1 MGTIHGTHFLNGL
14 ISTSLVVTDV
24 EMPLIVLLSLIKLR
38 HAVELAVKFCS
49 VRGTCGECRQKLDM
63 LSAEREADMVGTRRK
78 RSESKPK
85 AVALMPE
92 EPEPLQIINAEAVNG
107 PSDDELEKND
117 ISDSGVEPAY
127 DGGYDEG
134 DQMTDEINEEE
145 QMMDEINEEEFEI
158 NDITLNGNE
167 DVHTED
173 EEEVEDEEEPVR
185 GGSDNED
192 VRTEDEEEEE
202 EVEEENE
209 NEQEQGE
216 DGVEEQEENEE
227 EPDKDEVDEQEEYVE
242 EEEEPAEDE
251 VEEQEEEEEEEED
264 EKLISCGSDN
274 EDVHTFEEAGAGVTA
289 CIMNTN
295 EGLAS
300 PEHALVENLADN
312 LNDDKEADEPTG
324 DEPISNPTENG
335 GDISIEEIASTAIEA
350 KIVAEQG
357 SQPKKETT
365 KRLIRKRILRG
376 NEGSS
381 ISCKAGTSN
390 EANLLCLEDNEV
402 VGVASEEGK
411 NEKIKKEKKVVGKP
425 IVKVNKKVISIR
437 KENQRGQSG
446 VKTGSVEQK
455 PKLANNKPASKE
467 NKTIEQEFSKEEVEK
482 SDARFTRE
490 QKNKRIVEEGTQIVH
505 AKDID
510 EPGSSEK
517 GKLSKRVESQGMI
530 FMCSSDTKKD
540 CFRYK
545 VFGLSAAKKDLVSKI
560 YKGMRLFLFDVNLK
574 MLYGIYKAAGRGS
587 YDIEP
592 RAFHSQ
598 FPSQVRFTVQK
609 DCLPIPEEKFKKVIK
624 DNYFT
629 KTKFDCQLNKYQVR
643 NLCKLFNETA
653 KKSAFKQGGPSQ
665 KPRPIDTSSTRV
677 ERKRKRVE
685 DSRRVERRPISSQDP
700 GRRQRLPEQTRRS
713 GRTHTLR
720 DWEEMRRPIIVRAR
734 EEARLAPV
742 VIDERYRHPAVIYD
756 RDAYL
761 PPVESSALYEPYQ
774 AEDSPRSRIYSYERS
789 PRIDNYRR
797 ESAIDY
803 RDHEISRSRESRH
816 YVPQNVH
823 DPYTIYRESGVYH
836 EPVYGSYPSPERRSS
851 KYYRLS
857 DEYRSPLTDRR

>member
-1 MGTIHGTHFLNGL
+1 MTRLQSSIN
-14 ISTSLVVTDV
+14 V
-24 EMPLIVLLSLIKLR
+24 IVGAACRNLYVASWGR
-38 HAVELAVKFCS
+38 PW
-49 VRGTCGECRQKLDM
+49 CRQPRGAMEGGRDEDGVHGEEARLQLQSGVRSDDGGGAVSVNVEKFREILSDF
-63 LSAEREADMVGTRRK
+63 SAEGEVFDEADMVGTRRK

-134 DQMTDEINEEE
+134 GQMMDEINEEE
-145 QMMDEINEEEFEI
+145 QMMDEINEEEEFEI

-173 EEEVEDEEEPVR
+173 EEEEEDEEEPVS

-209 NEQEQGE
+209 DNEQEQEE
-216 DGVEEQEENEE
+216 DGVEEQEEE
-227 EPDKDEVDEQEEYVE
+227 DK
-242 EEEEPAEDE
+242 
-251 VEEQEEEEEEEED
+251 
-264 EKLISCGSDN
+264 KLTSCGSDN
-274 EDVHTFEEAGAGVTA
+274 EDAHTFEEAGAGVTA

-312 LNDDKEADEPTG
+312 LNDGKEADEPTG
-324 DEPISNPTENG
+324 DEPISIPTENG
-335 GDISIEEIASTAIEA
+335 GDKSIEEIASTAIEA
-350 KIVAEQG
+350 KIVVEQG
-357 SQPKKETT
+357 SEPKKETT
-365 KRLIRKRILRG
+365 RRLIRKRILRG

-402 VGVASEEGK
+402 VGVPSIEAK
-411 NEKIKKEKKVVGKP
+411 NEKIRNEKKVVGKP
-425 IVKVNKKVISIR
+425 IVKIIKKLNSIR
-437 KENQRGQSG
+437 KENHHGQSG

-455 PKLANNKPASKE
+455 PKLTNNKPASKE
-467 NKTIEQEFSKEEVEK
+467 NKTIEQEFRKEEVEK
-482 SDARFTRE
+482 SEEARFTRK
-490 QKNKRIVEEGTQIVH
+490 QKNKKIVEEGTQIVH

-540 CFRYK
+540 CCRYK

-629 KTKFDCQLNKYQVR
+629 KTKFNCQLNKYQVR

-653 KKSAFKQGGPSQ
+653 KKSAFKQGGSSQ

-685 DSRRVERRPISSQDP
+685 DSRRVERRLISSQDP
-700 GRRQRLPEQTRRS
+700 GRRRRLPEQTRHS
-713 GRTHTLR
+713 GRTHILR

-836 EPVYGSYPSPERRSS
+836 EPVYDSYPSPERRSS

-857 DEYRSPLTDRR
+857 DEYRSPLTDRRRY